1 MVTRAQ
7 ARVPTA
13 VWASV
18 CGGASAT
25 GGLLTWVTATGPR
38 PTMGMDHT
46 SFSRMLVYT
55 LAPRTPYV
63 KSVVFAFLVLGIAMV
78 IGALSGLR
86 ILTALSAVVALAVG
100 GMWIGLVVHHY
111 NTPQLPNSYSLDPA
125 HLPWSALRAGAW
137 LTLGSAS
144 FGLLSTLVPGGWTP
158 ILARADGGAGR
169 RPFGARSALGQPRA
183 EDDRLVSTR

>member
-1 MVTRAQ
+1 
-7 ARVPTA
+7 
-13 VWASV
+13 
-18 CGGASAT
+18 
-25 GGLLTWVTATGPR
+25 
-38 PTMGMDHT
+38 MGMAHT

-63 KSVVFAFLVLGIAMV
+63 KSVGFAFLVLGIAMV

-137 LTLGSAS
+137 LTLSERPPRAS
-144 FGLLSTLVPGGWTP
+144 FDPGARGWTP
-158 ILARADGGAGR
+158 VLARADGGAGR
-169 RPFGARSALGQPRA
+169 LALRC
-183 EDDRLVSTR
+183 RLGGGPATGR